1 MRVRACVRVRTKEEG
16 IEMSGC
22 PKTKKTRAAAASY
35 GNIYDPCTL
44 IRKETTPPARTVMSN
59 GQYHAPRGP
68 YSHTEVCVDRTP
80 IMHVYHIEQR
90 ARGTSLSRSVGL
102 HGLLPKQ
109 VSNHP
114 NVLKS
119 AAATA
124 VAAEVAYWWYVR
136 QANPC
141 PRKHLSHLW
150 HYKRL

>member
-1 MRVRACVRVRTKEEG
+1 MFVRACVFVRKRRVSRCRDARKQRKQGQPQPRTVTYTTHAHSSE
-16 IEMSGC
+16 
-22 PKTKKTRAAAASY
+22 KKQ
-35 GNIYDPCTL
+35 P
-44 IRKETTPPARTVMSN
+44 PPARTVMSN